1 MGVDTEI
8 YRCRIGAFDVCMKPE
23 VPKSSKWV
31 SYAPQIKGNDIQGIL
46 DACLNW
52 SQLILAELIVYMAK
66 RYPWMLFIKYCDP
79 YRGLAQVNRVDGF
92 AITPYLLSSDN
103 YYCYM
108 DLAQHF
114 LNRKKSGP
122 ISDKA

>member
-1 MGVDTEI
+1 MDTEI

-31 SYAPQIKGNDIQGIL
+31 SYAPQTKGNDTQFRVFWMRIL
-46 DACLNW
+46 TGA
-52 SQLILAELIVYMAK
+52 QLILAELIVYMAK

-92 AITPYLLSSDN
+92 AIS
-103 YYCYM
+103 
-108 DLAQHF
+108 F
-114 LNRKKSGP
+114 W
-122 ISDKA
+122 